1 MIKKLRKKKKISQKE
16 LSKKLGIT
24 QSYLS
29 KLESRN
35 NKYHKNVTVGLIM
48 KMSNIL
54 EVDSVILF
62 KYFSKSILY

>member
-1 MIKKLRKKKKISQKE
+1 MELAKKLNISR
-16 LSKKLGIT
+16 
-24 QSYLS
+24 SYLA

-35 NKYHKNVTVGLIM
+35 NKYHKNVTVGLII

-54 EVDSVILF
+54 EVDSVKLF

>member
-1 MIKKLRKKKKISQKE
+1 MNLSQKE

-35 NKYHKNVTVGLIM
+35 NRYHKNVTVDLIV
-48 KMSNIL
+48 KLSLSLN
-54 EVDSVILF
+54 VDKVIIF
-62 KYFSKSILY
+62 EFFSKSLKKEKQS

>member
-16 LSKKLGIT
+16 LSEKLGIT

-35 NKYHKNVTVGLIM
+35 NKYHKNVTVGLII
-48 KMSNIL
+48 KMADVL
-54 EVDSVILF
+54 EVDSVALF